1 MANTLGQ
8 LPPLNALRVFE
19 TTAQMLS
26 MQHAAVALHVT
37 PAAVSKQIQV
47 LEQYLETQL
56 FIRNHR
62 NLQLTPAGEKYFA
75 HISTAL
81 NSIRHATR
89 EASHLPSSTALKI
102 RAYTTFSMY
111 WLIPRLTSFHS
122 LFPDIN
128 IELSTSLNWVDFE
141 MESVDAAIRLGDG
154 NWPGLVALPLIPNIL
169 TAVCSPAV
177 AQSLHTLEDLKKT
190 TLLHTLA
197 RPDDWQH
204 WLTSQGF
211 TDMDGMHHRSYE
223 SSVLV
228 YQAATRGQ
236 GVGIAQKALVLPLI
250 ESGDLTYA
258 FPHELDMRAH
268 TYYFVMPGN
277 RPIRPD
283 LKIFHD
289 WLIHRTEVEA

>member
-1 MANTLGQ
+1 MPTDK
-8 LPPLNALRVFE
+8 LPPLNSLRVFE
-19 TTAQMLS
+19 VTAKLS
-26 MQHAAVALHVT
+26 NMQQAAARLHVT

-47 LEQYLETQL
+47 LEQHLDTQL
-56 FIRNHR
+56 FVRSHR
-62 NLQLTPAGEKYFA
+62 KLQLTTAGEKYYA

-89 EASHLPSSTALKI
+89 EVSQLSGSKALKI
-102 RAYTTFSMY
+102 RAYTTFAMY

-128 IELSTSLNWVDFE
+128 IELTTSLLWVDFDAE
-141 MESVDAAIRLGDG
+141 GVDAAIRLGDG

-177 AQSLHTLEDLKKT
+177 AESLHTLDDLKQT

-197 RPDDWQH
+197 RSDDWQH
-204 WLTSQGF
+204 WLASQGC
-211 TDMDGMHHRSYE
+211 TDMIDFHHRSYE

-228 YQAATRGQ
+228 YQAAMRGQ

-250 ESGDLTYA
+250 ERGDLVYA
-258 FPHELDMRAH
+258 FPQELDMQSY

-277 RPIRPD
+277 RPISSD
-283 LKIFHD
+283 LQAFHD
-289 WLIHRTEVEA
+289 WLINRAEISA